1 MRSMWTVLV
10 LSVLSVAALLH
21 CGGLPSMPSVP
32 GVALPGAGLTSGIP
46 GVPGAAAQDAGAPK
60 LP

>member
-10 LSVLSVAALLH
+10 LSVLSISALLH

-32 GVALPGAGLTSGIP
+32 SVPGAGTLTSGIP
-46 GVPGAAAQDAGAPK
+46 GAGGGAQDAGAPK